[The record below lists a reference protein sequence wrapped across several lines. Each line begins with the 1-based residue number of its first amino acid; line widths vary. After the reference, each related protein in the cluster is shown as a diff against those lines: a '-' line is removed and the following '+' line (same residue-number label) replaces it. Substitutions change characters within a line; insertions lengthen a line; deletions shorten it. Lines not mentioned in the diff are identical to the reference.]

1 MLHTVT
7 KLSFRI
13 FRHNF
18 LRVILSESRKLNMR
32 GVGGGVGPERGG
44 GWLENFLNKN
54 KREGRENNSRICRSN
69 NVIFSGYYF
78 CISEHIGRFSNQH

>member
-1 MLHTVT
+1 MLHTIT

-44 GWLENFLNKN
+44 GWK
-54 KREGRENNSRICRSN
+54 
-69 NVIFSGYYF
+69 IF
-78 CISEHIGRFSNQH
+78 